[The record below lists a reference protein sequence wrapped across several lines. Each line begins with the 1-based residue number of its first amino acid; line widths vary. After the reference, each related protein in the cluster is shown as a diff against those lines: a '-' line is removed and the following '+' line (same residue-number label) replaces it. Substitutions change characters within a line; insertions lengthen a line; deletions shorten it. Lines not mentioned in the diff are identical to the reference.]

1 MDITIRNDSPEP
13 PYKQIVSRIELMMV
27 TGKLTADTQLP
38 TLSELS
44 ESLGVSPETVKK
56 AYSVLKGKGKVYAMQ
71 GVGYFVCGGERRRK
85 KILMLIDRLD
95 SYKVQI
101 QRGLSD
107 ALGNGE
113 ELTILLHNQDVDAFI
128 SLLESTSGMY
138 DSYIVAPHFRLDRN
152 RTSRLVS
159 ALSRIPAEKLI
170 IIDRKI
176 PEMEGNFG
184 EIVQAYRNDA
194 ATSILELR
202 ERLERYSK
210 AIIISPAGGLY
221 CREISEGLVEALS
234 TLPMTIENTGHYDSS
249 MMELKTLFIVLG
261 RTSGEVPFSILRDCE
276 RLGLKLGVA
285 VGLVTYN
292 DEAANEFIC
301 GGITCLS
308 TDFYRMGYE
317 AGMMVRSGKNSKL
330 CNPFTI
336 KLRNSL

>member
-128 SLLESTSGMY
+128 SLLESTNGMY
-138 DSYIVAPHFRLDRN
+138 DCYVFNAPLMKTITMVAMFKDLRQVEELGCCNEDLANQYSWIDEEIQKRIV
-152 RTSRLVS
+152 
-159 ALSRIPAEKLI
+159 
-170 IIDRKI
+170 
-176 PEMEGNFG
+176 
-184 EIVQAYRNDA
+184 
-194 ATSILELR
+194 
-202 ERLERYSK
+202 
-210 AIIISPAGGLY
+210 
-221 CREISEGLVEALS
+221 
-234 TLPMTIENTGHYDSS
+234 
-249 MMELKTLFIVLG
+249 
-261 RTSGEVPFSILRDCE
+261 
-276 RLGLKLGVA
+276 
-285 VGLVTYN
+285 
-292 DEAANEFIC
+292 
-301 GGITCLS
+301 
-308 TDFYRMGYE
+308 
-317 AGMMVRSGKNSKL
+317 
-330 CNPFTI
+330 
-336 KLRNSL
+336 

>member
-13 PYKQIVSRIELMMV
+13 PYKQIVSRIELLMV
-27 TGKLTADTQLP
+27 TGKLAANSQLP
-38 TLSELS
+38 TLSELA

-56 AYSVLKGKGKVYAMQ
+56 AYAVLKNKGKVYAMQ
-71 GVGYFVCGGERRRK
+71 GVGYFVCGGERSRK
-85 KILMLIDRLD
+85 RILMLIDRLD
-95 SYKVQI
+95 SYKGQI

-107 ALGNGE
+107 ALENGAD
-113 ELTILLHNQDVDAFI
+113 LTILLHNQDVDAFV
-128 SLLESTSGMY
+128 SLLESANGQY
-138 DSYIVAPHFRLDRN
+138 DCYIVAPHFRLDRN
-152 RTSRLVS
+152 RASRLVS

-176 PEMEGNFG
+176 PEMKGNFG
-184 EIVQAYRNDA
+184 EIVQDYRNDA
-194 ATSILELR
+194 AGRMLEIR
-202 ERLERYSK
+202 ERLARYSK
-210 AIIISPAGGLY
+210 AVIISPAGGLY
-221 CREISEGLVEALS
+221 CREISEGLVEALGK
-234 TLPMTIENTGHYDSS
+234 LPMQVESADHYDSS

-285 VGLVTYN
+285 VGLVSYN

-301 GGITCLS
+301 GGITCLT

-317 AGMMVRSGKNSKL
+317 AGLMVKSGKTGKL